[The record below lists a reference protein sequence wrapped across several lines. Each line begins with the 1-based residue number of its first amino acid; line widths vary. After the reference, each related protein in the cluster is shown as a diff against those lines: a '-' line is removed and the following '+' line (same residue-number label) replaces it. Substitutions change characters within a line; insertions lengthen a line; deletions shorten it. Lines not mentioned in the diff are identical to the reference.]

1 MAEAAQNKTDNNTV
15 NNETVGNPKAAK
27 EANRDA
33 LIKAG
38 IDPYLHEY
46 RPTHLAA
53 DLQAKYDDLADGSET
68 EDEVCVAGR
77 IMALRNNGMFI
88 DLQDNSG
95 KIQIFSHKGNANLDP
110 ETLERLKLFDLGD
123 IIGVKGTMRRTPRG
137 ELSIRSFDITMLT
150 KSLQPLPDKHNGLND
165 VEMRYRQRYVDLI
178 ANPESRDVLRMRSK
192 IVSEIRRY
200 LTDTWGGMEVETPL
214 LNPIMGG
221 ASAKPFITH
230 HNALDTDFFLRVA
243 PELYLKRL
251 IVGGLNDCVF
261 EIGRNFRNEGLS
273 TRHNPEF
280 TAVEL
285 YKAYTDYTDMM
296 DMTEG
301 LMKHLGHVVHG
312 KGIFNFGEHEI
323 NVDQPWVRKPMAQF
337 VLEET
342 GLDFMAIDNDED
354 AKAAAESVGLTIEPH
369 MKWGHILA
377 FVFEE
382 RVEHKLI
389 QPTHVTDFPVEVSP
403 LAKQHRNDPR
413 LVERFESYING
424 WELAN
429 AFTELN
435 DPTIQYERFLDQVK
449 AAEAGDEEAQMLD
462 EDFVT
467 ALEYGLPPTGGWGLG
482 IDRTVM
488 ILTNSTTIR
497 DVLLFPTLKP
507 RS

>member
-1 MAEAAQNKTDNNTV
+1 MAEAAKNNDIDTQD
-15 NNETVGNPKAAK
+15 TAGNPKAAK
-27 EANRDA
+27 EAKRDA
-33 LIKAG
+33 LIAAG
-38 IDPYLHEY
+38 VNPYPHEY
-46 RPTHLAA
+46 RPTHMAA
-53 DLQAKYDDLADGSET
+53 DLQEKYADLEDGSET
-68 EDEVCVAGR
+68 EDHVCVAGR
-77 IMALRNNGMFI
+77 VMALRNNGMFI

-95 KIQIFSHKGNANLDP
+95 KIQIFSHKDNSNLDA

-123 IIGVKGTMRRTPRG
+123 IIGVKGTVRRTPRG
-137 ELSIRSFDITMLT
+137 ELSIRSYDIIMLT
-150 KSLQPLPDKHNGLND
+150 KSLQPLPDKHKGLND

-178 ANPESRDVLRMRSK
+178 ANPESREVLRTRSK
-192 IVSEIRRY
+192 IVDEIRRY
-200 LTDTWGGMEVETPL
+200 LRDTWGGLEVETPL

-251 IVGGLNDCVF
+251 IVGGFNDCVF

-273 TRHNPEF
+273 PKHNPEF

-301 LMKHLGHVVHG
+301 LMRHLAHAVHG
-312 KGIFNFGEHEI
+312 KGQFNFAEHEI
-323 NVDQPWVRKPMAQF
+323 DVDQPWVRKPMAEF
-337 VLEET
+337 VKEET
-342 GLDFMAIDNDED
+342 GIDFMAIDTDED
-354 AKAAAESVGLTIEPH
+354 AKKAAEGIGLEIEPH

-403 LAKQHRNDPR
+403 LAKQHRDDPR

-435 DPTIQYERFLDQVK
+435 DPTIQYDRFLDQVK

-462 EDFVT
+462 EDYVT

-488 ILTNSTTIR
+488 ILTNSPTIR

-507 RS
+507 KNA